1 MTSGFA
7 LCIICINI
15 VNTDFK
21 GGDDVINL
29 NYRDSRP
36 IYEQIKDGI
45 RKLVMTGAFSPHER
59 LPSVRELA
67 SSLAINPNTIQRAYK
82 ELEAEGYIYTTAGKG
97 SFVSDISE
105 VDAGRR
111 ERQLKKFE
119 EAAVEL
125 MFLGMGA
132 GELKSRIDRLAK
144 DSEGGR
150 AQHDTNFD

>member
-1 MTSGFA
+1 
-7 LCIICINI
+7 LI
-15 VNTDFK
+15 K

-45 RKLVMTGAFSPHER
+45 RKLVMTGAYSPHEK

-67 SSLAINPNTIQRAYK
+67 SSLAINPNTIQRSYK

-97 SFVSDISE
+97 SFVSDISG
-105 VDAGRR
+105 VDLNRR
-111 ERQLKKFE
+111 TQQLKKFE

-125 MFLGMGA
+125 LFLGFSPE
-132 GELKSRIDRLAK
+132 ELKSRIDSLSK
-144 DSEGGR
+144 DDSRQVRRDAG
-150 AQHDTNFD
+150 QD